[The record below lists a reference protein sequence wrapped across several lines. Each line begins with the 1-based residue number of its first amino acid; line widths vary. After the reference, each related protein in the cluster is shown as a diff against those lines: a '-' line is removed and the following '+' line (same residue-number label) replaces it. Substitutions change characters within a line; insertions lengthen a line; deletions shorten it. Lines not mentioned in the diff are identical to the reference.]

1 MGEKLVGRKVAYTG
15 IMAGLT
21 ALGAWIRVPL
31 WPVPF
36 TLQVFFVLLSG
47 AILGPRLGALSQGAY
62 LGLIFVGLPLSTSGG
77 GPGVVLSPTFGYLAG
92 FPAAAWLVGRLEGK
106 GFMRRSLSM
115 LLGLGLIYLT
125 GLTYLWFYFRYIAH
139 VPRHV
144 SELLWLGLLPF
155 IPGDLAKAVLASCLA
170 GRLGRL
176 GWRSS

>member
-1 MGEKLVGRKVAYTG
+1 
-15 IMAGLT
+15 
-21 ALGAWIRVPL
+21 
-31 WPVPF
+31 
-36 TLQVFFVLLSG
+36 
-47 AILGPRLGALSQGAY
+47 
-62 LGLIFVGLPLSTSGG
+62 
-77 GPGVVLSPTFGYLAG
+77 
-92 FPAAAWLVGRLEGK
+92 
-106 GFMRRSLSM
+106 
-115 LLGLGLIYLT
+115 LGLGLIYLT